1 MADIPGNKAIA
12 PAPEPVSFTEHDF
25 FLFPHM
31 MDDGEISKE
40 DEDDLLS
47 RIPSPSAQ
55 MTPEEKAARMK
66 VMDYPITG
74 MELIPFGRGEQ
85 IRKRKYREE

>member
-1 MADIPGNKAIA
+1 M
-12 PAPEPVSFTEHDF
+12 T
-25 FLFPHM
+25 FPFSHM

-47 RIPSPSAQ
+47 RIPLPSAQ

-74 MELIPFGRGEQ
+74 MELIPFGRGEF
-85 IRKRKYREE
+85 IRKENTEKND

>member
-1 MADIPGNKAIA
+1 
-12 PAPEPVSFTEHDF
+12 
-25 FLFPHM
+25 M

-66 VMDYPITG
+66 VMDYPATG
-74 MELIPFGRGEQ
+74 MELIPFGRGELD
-85 IRKRKYREE
+85 